1 MTSTATNNTAI
12 CPQAMVVSTQQ
23 EVSQSSVPTLP
34 GVMVN
39 DVKVVNLTPH
49 PIYLT
54 INGEIVEI
62 PISGQL
68 ARIIYDRKMVNTLL
82 GISGYELRKAVFVGL
97 PEQSDGI
104 VYIVS
109 GEIRAK
115 LSERFEYLP
124 DIYTSR
130 PDVISPFGVT
140 KIKLRGKE
148 EKCATTVAL

>member
-1 MTSTATNNTAI
+1 MTTTTNTPNI
-12 CPQAMVVSTQQ
+12 CPQAMVVSNQT
-23 EVSQSSVPTLP
+23 EVSQNSVPTLP

-39 DVKVVNLTPH
+39 GVKVVNLTPH
-49 PIYLT
+49 TIYLT
-54 INGEIVEI
+54 LNGEIVEI

-82 GISGYELRKAVFVGL
+82 GISGYEMRKAVFVGL

-104 VYIVS
+104 VYFVS
-109 GEIRAK
+109 GEVRAK
-115 LSERFEYLP
+115 LSERHEFLP
-124 DIYTSR
+124 DEYGAR

-140 KIKLRGKE
+140 KINLRGRE